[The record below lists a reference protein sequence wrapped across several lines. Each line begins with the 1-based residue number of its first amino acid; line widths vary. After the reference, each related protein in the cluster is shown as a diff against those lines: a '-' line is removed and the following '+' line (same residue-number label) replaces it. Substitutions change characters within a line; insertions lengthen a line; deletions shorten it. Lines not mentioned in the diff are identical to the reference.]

1 MEELPDAVDV
11 TDAVSPAAEI
21 EENKSLKSP
30 LNAKHKTTN
39 VRIEEPSRSA
49 PTEST
54 SKSPANTATSANTSN
69 TGSTKVSSLKAKA
82 KVNNKSRLWTQEEER
97 Q

>member
-11 TDAVSPAAEI
+11 TDCVSPAAEI
-21 EENKSLKSP
+21 GENKSLKSP

-39 VRIEEPSRSA
+39 VRMEEPSRSA
-49 PTEST
+49 SSIAGSEPTEST

-82 KVNNKSRLWTQEEER
+82 KVNNKSRL
-97 Q
+97 